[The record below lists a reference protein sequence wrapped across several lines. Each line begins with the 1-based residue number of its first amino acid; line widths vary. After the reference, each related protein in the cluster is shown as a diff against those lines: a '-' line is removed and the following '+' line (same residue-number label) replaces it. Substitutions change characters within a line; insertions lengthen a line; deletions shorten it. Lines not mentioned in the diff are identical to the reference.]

1 MIARN
6 PNAREKFDIFVREF
20 GRRVRSVAQM
30 IEVIED
36 EAVFLSLVEAAEAA
50 VTRGSAKRQ
59 KVSSSSS
66 ASASAIPAASNP
78 AVEEGSYMAA
88 LRGSHSSLWQQQ
100 QSKLGRKKDNS
111 NGGIR
116 TGNSPSPMSS
126 STGGGA
132 CFKCGVEGHWARDCD
147 APRGREWGG
156 GLASVGASSGREEG
170 EVPEKACPCG
180 SGSCLVRISNT
191 AKNPGRKF
199 YTCPLKVDNGG
210 CNFFEWCDNPISIHP
225 SQNPMNRQSSLS
237 VPDLQ
242 CPCGAGS
249 CLVLVSRTGK
259 NGGRQYYSCPLDEG
273 SRSCGF
279 FKWCN
284 DQGASTIEHA
294 FASKNHGAHENAGSK
309 LSSSCFKCGQEGHWS
324 RDCPKQLLSSSVDM
338 GGKHLGSTASNTCFK
353 CGKSG
358 HWARECPADDD
369 LGVFSVTPKG
379 TKACKTYSAYNSKR
393 YG

>member
-30 IEVIED
+30 IEVVED

-111 NGGIR
+111 NSGIR

-199 YTCPLKVDNGG
+199 YTCPLKVVSVWSSRA
-210 CNFFEWCDNPISIHP
+210 NFICQP
-225 SQNPMNRQSSLS
+225 S
-237 VPDLQ
+237 
-242 CPCGAGS
+242 
-249 CLVLVSRTGK
+249 VLTTG
-259 NGGRQYYSCPLDEG
+259 E
-273 SRSCGF
+273 
-279 FKWCN
+279 
-284 DQGASTIEHA
+284 
-294 FASKNHGAHENAGSK
+294 
-309 LSSSCFKCGQEGHWS
+309 
-324 RDCPKQLLSSSVDM
+324 
-338 GGKHLGSTASNTCFK
+338 NTCLLPVCCLSAEKF
-353 CGKSG
+353 SG
-358 HWARECPADDD
+358 EELKMTSHFNIINPNI
-369 LGVFSVTPKG
+369 LGT
-379 TKACKTYSAYNSKR
+379 
-393 YG
+393 